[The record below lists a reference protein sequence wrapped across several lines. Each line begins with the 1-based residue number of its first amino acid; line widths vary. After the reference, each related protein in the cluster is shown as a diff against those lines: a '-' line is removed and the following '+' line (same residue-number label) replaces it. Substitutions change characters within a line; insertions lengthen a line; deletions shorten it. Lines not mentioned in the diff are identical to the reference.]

1 MGEPVGV
8 GEVDD
13 APLIT
18 TEYRISFQDFNSRLE
33 KDVFDIMEILEV
45 FRPLVSTLKG
55 YFHFVV

>member
-18 TEYRISFQDFNSRLE
+18 TEYRKE
-33 KDVFDIMEILEV
+33 KSGQVTWSSKLWKKNCQSEV
-45 FRPLVSTLKG
+45 
-55 YFHFVV
+55 H